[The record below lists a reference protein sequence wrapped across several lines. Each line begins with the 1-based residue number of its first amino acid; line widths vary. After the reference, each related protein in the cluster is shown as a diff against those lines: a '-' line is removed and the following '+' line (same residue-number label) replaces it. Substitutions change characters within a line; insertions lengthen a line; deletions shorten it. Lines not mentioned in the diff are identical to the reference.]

1 MRMKSIVFTFVSSVA
16 LSGGLAIPS
25 AAHAQE
31 YRGTMQQQMACTPDV
46 WRLCSAQIP
55 DVNRIVACLRQNAAY
70 LSDDCR
76 AVLRSSNADQPQ
88 QPPPRGRP
96 LRPGT
101 PTPPP
106 PRDNDWIR

>member
-1 MRMKSIVFTFVSSVA
+1 MRAHQII
-16 LSGGLAIPS
+16 LGLAL
-25 AAHAQE
+25 AAGGIVATGPAVFAQE

-96 LRPGT
+96 LRPST

-106 PRDNDWIR
+106 